1 VSIGEY
7 DEKHEWPELA
17 EWPELMPNEVSADFV
32 ERTFKLVREDQ
43 LKISTEAAQV
53 EDIQF
58 PGEFLSA
65 YAAPDPSA
73 DFTGQLMSRMNQA
86 DRSALASYSVPEPSA
101 DFVER
106 TLAAL
111 HLRRH
116 RARRET
122 PLRALT
128 PWAALA
134 AILLATL
141 LLLTPSAPLA
151 STSATAYSSSPWGTL
166 MAQQMRGRDSGNLSL
181 SAADPLLLLASGALA
196 KEED

>member
-1 VSIGEY
+1 MSIGEY

-58 PGEFLSA
+58 PEEFLSA

-86 DRSALASYSVPEPSA
+86 DRSALASYSVPEPSR

-111 HLRRH
+111 HLPRY
-116 RARRET
+116 RARHKT
-122 PLRALT
+122 PLRALA

-134 AILLATL
+134 AVLLATL
-141 LLLTPSAPLA
+141 LLLPPSKPPA
-151 STSATAYSSSPWGTL
+151 SITATAYSASRWGTL
-166 MAQQMRGRDSGNLSL
+166 MAQQMRGRDLGSLSL
-181 SAADPLLLLASGALA
+181 GAADPLLLLASGTLA
-196 KEED
+196 EEEN